1 MVNYGHCGLLYL
13 SGARSILL
21 KLSELAKMILI
32 LPGVCK
38 SMFLYNHIYCF
49 YMECHSHWGGLSS
62 YHPEQEALG
71 IRLL

>member
-13 SGARSILL
+13 SGARSIVL
-21 KLSELAKMILI
+21 KLSELAKMIPM

-38 SMFLYNHIYCF
+38 SMFLYNHMYYF